1 MAFSFSEFPK
11 MAYLSFPEMKHF
23 LVEEFQNRFSVA
35 GEKIVWHGEMAVVDG
50 VSDVPYFCR
59 AALKKPFLLHFDSVG
74 DAANAL
80 KSIQRN
86 WASYQF
92 QFFRRAALIQDK
104 LPYINFKPKTFPFQ
118 IPKSPIGIFTLL
130 DEHTILGS
138 EETSSFLPAGK
149 IEFVED
155 HENPPSRAYLKL
167 WEAITMMNLFFGV
180 DFPKDGEKVF
190 DAGACPG
197 GWTWGMTERGCNVL
211 AVDRAEL
218 APSLMAN
225 PKVTFRTHDAFTIEP
240 CEVGECDWL
249 LSDVICYPG
258 RLYEWV
264 CKWIESGLAK
274 NIICTIKMQGQI
286 DWKIVEKFARIENSQ
301 VLHLNYNK
309 HELCFLHK
317 K

>member
-1 MAFSFSEFPK
+1 MAFSFSEVPN
-11 MAYLSFPEMKHF
+11 MAYISFPEMKHF
-23 LVEEFQNRFSVA
+23 LLEEFQNRFAVA
-35 GEKIVWHGEMAVVDG
+35 GEKIVWHGEMAVASG
-50 VSDVPYFCR
+50 VSDVPYYCR

-80 KSIQRN
+80 KSLQRN

-118 IPKSPIGIFTLL
+118 IPNSPIGIFTLL

-138 EETSSFLPAGK
+138 AETSSFLPAGK

-167 WEAITMMNLFFGV
+167 WEAITMMNLFFGA

-197 GWTWGMTERGCNVL
+197 GWTWVMTERGCDVL

-240 CEVGECDWL
+240 DEVGECDWL
-249 LSDVICYPG
+249 LSDVICYPE

-286 DWKIVEKFARIENSQ
+286 DWQIVEKFAKIKNSR